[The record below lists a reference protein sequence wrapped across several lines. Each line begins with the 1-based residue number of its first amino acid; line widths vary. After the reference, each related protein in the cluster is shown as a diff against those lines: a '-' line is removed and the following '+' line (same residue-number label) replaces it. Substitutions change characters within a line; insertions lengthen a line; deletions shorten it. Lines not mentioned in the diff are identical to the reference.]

1 MEILEGVP
9 DIDTEQHLKKAVTN
23 MTPITLDP
31 DRTIE
36 EKEGDPKFVEAESD
50 LDEAAVLEQEE
61 FMDNLDATNSKNVGD
76 KSDDSDDKAQLMSS
90 GADFGAELRLSEAY
104 PEESPVRDLMKT
116 DPAFDSI
123 VRSLFEPD

>member
-1 MEILEGVP
+1 
-9 DIDTEQHLKKAVTN
+9 

-76 KSDDSDDKAQLMSS
+76 KSDDSDVKAQLMSS
-90 GADFGAELRLSEAY
+90 DADFGAEIRLSEAY
-104 PEESPVRDLMKT
+104 PEGTSVRDLMKN

-123 VRSLFEPD
+123 VRSLFENDQA